1 MICRRLLSTIIFIT
15 LLFFSTLSSAQSNSN
30 NALVDSAT
38 HAALKFYTASIAS
51 SSHLY
56 NGVEFTDYYIHIY
69 DIGYPFFRS
78 DDWQRG
84 EIDYD
89 GQHYQNV
96 YILYD
101 LVRDKVVIE
110 HPFAH
115 FKLELIGEKVKRF
128 TIYTEDENASIAEPH
143 FFVRLV
149 ADSTN
154 QLVTGFYEVLYD
166 GSVKVYNKPKKV
178 IQTSLDM
185 RVEITEY
192 KEKSQLYIFKNGT
205 HFAVKSKSSVLK
217 IFSDRKATVRK
228 FISENKIKFRSNR
241 GYAVAQCAKVYDNAE
256 K

>member
-1 MICRRLLSTIIFIT
+1 MICRQLLSTTFFLS
-15 LLFFSTLSSAQSNSN
+15 LLFFSTLTSAQFASN
-30 NALVDSAT
+30 NALVDSAK

-51 SSHLY
+51 NAHLY

-69 DIGYPFFRS
+69 DIGYPFYRS
-78 DDWQRG
+78 DDWQVG

-115 FKLELIGEKVKRF
+115 FKLELIGEKVQRF
-128 TIYTEDENASIAEPH
+128 TIYTEDENATVGEPH

-149 ADSTN
+149 SDSTN
-154 QLVTGFYEVLYD
+154 KLVTGFYEVLYD
-166 GSVKVYNKPKKV
+166 GGVKIYNKPRKV

-192 KEKSQLYIFKNGT
+192 KEKSQLYIFKNGAY
-205 HFAVKSKSSVLK
+205 FAVKSKSSVLK
-217 IFSDRKATVRK
+217 IFSDRKSAVRK
-228 FISENKIKFRSNR
+228 FLSENKIKFRSNR
-241 GYAVAQCAKVYDNAE
+241 AYALAQCAKVYDNVG